1 MGRSSDVTRPVGR
14 APSTVSTTAN
24 MACIDHDVTPVRNAR
39 GFFLEFF
46 FGPTQEKME
55 TWRNMK
61 ELNKNSLSHSN
72 PFYNKICF
80 MSEKFYLTIAT

>member
-46 FGPTQEKME
+46 FRTDTRKNGNMEKYE
-55 TWRNMK
+55 
-61 ELNKNSLSHSN
+61 E
-72 PFYNKICF
+72 I
-80 MSEKFYLTIAT
+80 E